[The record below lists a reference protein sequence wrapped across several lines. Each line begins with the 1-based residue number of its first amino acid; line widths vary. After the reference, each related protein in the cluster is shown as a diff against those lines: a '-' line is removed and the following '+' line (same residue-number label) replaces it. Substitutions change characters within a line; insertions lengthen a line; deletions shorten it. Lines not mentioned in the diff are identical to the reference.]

1 MKSMNVV
8 VDGIL
13 VHYQESGDKNAPV
26 ALLLHGWAADIKSF
40 AKLAEHL
47 QKQYRV
53 VRLDMPGFGASEQ
66 PSPDWHIASY
76 AQFVSHFVAKVGL
89 DIALLIGHSFGGRVS
104 IKAIASGALTPQ
116 KLVLLD
122 SGGIQH
128 SRDARNQVYKAI
140 AKTGKVVTML
150 PGLRRFQ
157 GRLKRAL
164 YKSAGSTDYLNAGV
178 MKQIFLNTIN
188 EDLRAD
194 AAKITVPTL
203 LIWGANDDQTPVED
217 GKILADAIKNSR
229 LEVIQGAGH
238 YVQLDAPENVQTLI
252 DEFTS

>member
-1 MKSMNVV
+1 MNTV

-13 VHYQESGDKNAPV
+13 VHYQEAGDKYAPV

-47 QKQYRV
+47 QKQFRV
-53 VRLDMPGFGASEQ
+53 IRLDMPGFGGSEQ
-66 PSPDWHIASY
+66 PSPDWRIADY
-76 AQFVSHFVAKVGL
+76 AQFVAHFAAKINL
-89 DIALLIGHSFGGRVS
+89 HDITLLVGHSFGGRVS
-104 IKAIASGALTPQ
+104 IKAIAGGLLTPRQ
-116 KLVLLD
+116 LVLLD
-122 SGGIQH
+122 SGGVQH

-140 AKTGKVVTML
+140 AKTGKAVTML
-150 PGLRRFQ
+150 PGLRKFQ
-157 GRLKRAL
+157 GKLRRAL

-217 GKILADAIKNSR
+217 GKILAEAIKGSN
-229 LEVIQGAGH
+229 LQVIPNAGH
-238 YVQLDAPENVQTLI
+238 YVQLDAPDKVQQYIT
-252 DEFTS
+252 EFVS

>member
-1 MKSMNVV
+1 MNTV

-13 VHYQESGDKNAPV
+13 VHYQEAGDKDAPV

-47 QKQYRV
+47 QKQFRV
-53 VRLDMPGFGASEQ
+53 IRLDMPGFGGSEQ
-66 PSPDWHIASY
+66 PSPDWHIADY
-76 AQFVSHFVAKVGL
+76 AQFVAHFATKINVQKIGL
-89 DIALLIGHSFGGRVS
+89 LVGHSFGGRVS
-104 IKAIASGALTPQ
+104 IKAVASGLLAPAQ
-116 KLVLLD
+116 LVLLD
-122 SGGIQH
+122 SGGVQH

-150 PGLRRFQ
+150 PGLRKFQ
-157 GRLKRAL
+157 GKLRRAL

-194 AAKITVPTL
+194 AAKIAIPTL
-203 LIWGANDDQTPVED
+203 LVWGANDDQTPVAD
-217 GKILADAIKNSR
+217 GELLAEAIPGSH
-229 LEVIQGAGH
+229 LQVVAGAGH
-238 YVQLDAPENVQTLI
+238 YVQLDAPEKVQQFI
-252 DEFTS
+252 DEFVS